1 MTEPTDVPIPR
12 GAVGW
17 YLPTTF
23 NPALLKDAVESSPF
37 LVMKGKGGA
46 KQLDDLARLS
56 LHPTVFL
63 DPAQN
68 EAKKVIKATSI
79 RMGWAELQSHLKVA
93 GLVSPGAYLYPAQ
106 TKQEL
111 ARVVRAERAWV
122 AETGSDGF
130 CAICVDADFLRS
142 RTPELVKQLASL
154 DCRVWLTL
162 SHRNDP
168 LSLQG
173 SVAALVDVVRAC
185 PNVALMRTDIAGVG
199 AVAFGAAMASIG
211 LSGGMRHSP
220 DGGGGAGNDIP
231 VVFSRTLQSFKKTNV
246 LEGWVQRDADI
257 LYDLNCL
264 EWCCEGGSILRYADP
279 ALAFET
285 AIHNMVSL
293 RAVAEEVMGLDAS
306 ARAAKFVALAR
317 TAWFQHERLSD
328 SIDTIKAEPQLRQ
341 WAQVD

>member
-1 MTEPTDVPIPR
+1 VTERPDVPISR

-23 NPALLKDAVESSPF
+23 DPALLKDAVASSPF

-46 KQLDDLARLS
+46 KQLDDLAQLS

-68 EAKKVIKATSI
+68 EAKKVIKATSV
-79 RMGWAELQSHLKVA
+79 RTGWAELQGHLKVA

-106 TKQEL
+106 TKPEL
-111 ARVVRAERAWV
+111 ARVVRAEQAWV
-122 AETGSDGF
+122 DDADGDGF
-130 CAICVDADFLRS
+130 CALCVDADFLRH
-142 RTPELVKQLASL
+142 RTSELIKQFRPL
-154 DCRVWLTL
+154 DCGVWLTL

-173 SVAALVDVVRAC
+173 TVAALVELIQAC
-185 PNVALMRTDIAGVG
+185 PNVALMRTDVAGVG

-246 LEGWVQRDADI
+246 LQGWVQRDADI
-257 LYDLNCL
+257 LHDLNCL
-264 EWCCEGGSILRYADP
+264 EWCCAGGSILRYADP

-293 RAVAEEVMGLDAS
+293 RAVAEEVMGLHGS
-306 ARAAKFVALAR
+306 ARAAKFVSLAR

-341 WAQVD
+341 WAQVG